1 MNVRGILFSMR
12 FIRAVK
18 LKDWRVFSLGRR
30 ELHWVLY
37 RGEANVT
44 DASSIAS
51 LNELNCR
58 TDGANL

>member
-1 MNVRGILFSMR
+1 MR

-37 RGEANVT
+37 RDEANVT